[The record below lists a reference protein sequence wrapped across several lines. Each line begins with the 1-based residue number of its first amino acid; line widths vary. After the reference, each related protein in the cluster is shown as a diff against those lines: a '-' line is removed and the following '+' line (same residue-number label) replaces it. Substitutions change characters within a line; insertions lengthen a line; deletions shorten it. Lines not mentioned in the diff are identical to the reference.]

1 MKQAVVE
8 AALRVREGAPIGK
21 SLAARK
27 LFPPMMIHLISSGE
41 SSGEL
46 ESMLER
52 AAVNQEQ
59 EVNTLVTAMTGLLG
73 PLLIVAMGGI
83 VMVIVIAML
92 LPIFEMNNLIR

>member
-1 MKQAVVE
+1 MRDAVSE
-8 AALRVREGAPIGK
+8 ASARVREGAPIGR
-21 SLAARK
+21 SLAASRM
-27 LFPPMMIHLISSGE
+27 FPPMMIHLISSGE

>member
-1 MKQAVVE
+1 
-8 AALRVREGAPIGK
+8 
-21 SLAARK
+21 
-27 LFPPMMIHLISSGE
+27 
-41 SSGEL
+41 
-46 ESMLER
+46 MLER